1 MHTRSISTVLPPTR
15 SRLLSSHVRRR
26 SISSSGGLDAHS
38 LDELCERR
46 DCNEAST
53 CQAVA
58 HSGGAACGGGGRRCS
73 SADGTERVSAGVAQ
87 RSLAVRVL
95 LHSLEGASEEHVH
108 GALVLGG
115 DGHGDGELVSR
126 GTRSAAEA
134 RSRAARQLAVRAKPG
149 EGERV
154 WSEGERESVLA
165 SPDHVGWLEVSD
177 AADESSRGGGG
188 GGEGDDVEWTMQWY
202 GVHGTRATTPPTSA
216 IDKRERGRARR
227 RGSVVLRGVRV
238 RV

>member
-154 WSEGERESVLA
+154 RSEGSERVCWRHPITL
-165 SPDHVGWLEVSD
+165 VGWKFLTQQTKALAEE
-177 AADESSRGGGG
+177 AAAAKA
-188 GGEGDDVEWTMQWY
+188 TMWS
-202 GVHGTRATTPPTSA
+202 GVCSGMAFTEHERQRHRRAQS
-216 IDKRERGRARR
+216 IKGERGRARR
-227 RGSVVLRGVRV
+227 RGSVLRGVRV